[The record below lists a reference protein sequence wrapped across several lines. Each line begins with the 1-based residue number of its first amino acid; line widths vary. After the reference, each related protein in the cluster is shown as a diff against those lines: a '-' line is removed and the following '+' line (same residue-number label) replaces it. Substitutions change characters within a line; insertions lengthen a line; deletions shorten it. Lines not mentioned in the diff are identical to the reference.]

1 MANSSVGNHASIG
14 CVGIGSIQLLASA
27 TLTVSNLGS
36 RLHRGIPVNR
46 SRDGWFAIDG
56 SEGLRPF
63 HELRWIEADRFWEG
77 KSDRNGR
84 TLVSD

>member
-27 TLTVSNLGS
+27 TLTV
-36 RLHRGIPVNR
+36 NR
-46 SRDGWFAIDG
+46 SRDGSFAIDG